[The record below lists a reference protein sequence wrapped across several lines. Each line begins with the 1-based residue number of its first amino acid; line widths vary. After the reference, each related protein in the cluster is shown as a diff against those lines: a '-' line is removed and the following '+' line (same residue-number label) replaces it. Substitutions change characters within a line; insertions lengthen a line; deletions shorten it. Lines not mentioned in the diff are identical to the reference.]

1 MTRAGGRNCKIS
13 ELFIP
18 GVQGWFVIQKIN
30 VFLCISC
37 HIHELEGIIDISV
50 FSPKL
55 IYRFNRISVKIS
67 DCFFGFFFF
76 FFFGKKLKCKLTT
89 CKIMVFLCP
98 LPAAAKLLQSCPT
111 LCDPIDGS
119 SPGSAIPGILQ
130 ARILKWVAISFSTLP
145 PSSC

>member
-50 FSPKL
+50 FSQKL

-76 FFFGKKLKCKLTT
+76 FLEKN
-89 CKIMVFLCP
+89 
-98 LPAAAKLLQSCPT
+98 
-111 LCDPIDGS
+111 
-119 SPGSAIPGILQ
+119 
-130 ARILKWVAISFSTLP
+130 
-145 PSSC
+145 

>member
-37 HIHELEGIIDISV
+37 HIHELEGIIDMSI
-50 FSPKL
+50 FSQKL

-67 DCFFGFFFF
+67 DCFFW
-76 FFFGKKLKCKLTT
+76 GKKLKCKLTT

-98 LPAAAKLLQSCPT
+98 LPSAAKLLQLCPT

-119 SPGSAIPGILQ
+119 SSGSAIPGILQ